1 VDVTAKPRPVLREFA
16 ALVVAT
22 KAGAIGHWGVLRN
35 RCAPGTAGVPPAKGG
50 LEARGPR
57 RSGASAWQLLPSA
70 ARYGNYTEK
79 MARDG
84 CGHGGRKRASYKACS
99 YNNHV
104 RRRLVEHGWLALP
117 DGRCRSQQ
125 RGARTSRSTN
135 LSIQPICR
143 RIISRAFDG
152 KRPSEN

>member
-1 VDVTAKPRPVLREFA
+1 MDVTAKPRPVLREFA

-104 RRRLVEHGWLALP
+104 RRRLSRTRLAGSARRAL
-117 DGRCRSQQ
+117 SQPTERRAHLQ
-125 RGARTSRSTN
+125 VDQLVDSAN
-135 LSIQPICR
+135 LSEDH
-143 RIISRAFDG
+143 F
-152 KRPSEN
+152 